1 MPPYHSQ
8 IADENITGKV
18 VGNTPFLPL
27 KVTKKVCGHTT
38 TVTRGVVPTPP
49 GDDTDIVDEV
59 LDLFKANIFFST
71 YEVKGKADRILIYC
85 TLYVIL
91 CLKKLAKCPN
101 SAKAVQ
107 DMYTL
112 ALQRFAV
119 PGDADFPLN
128 AFYERP
134 KSASET
140 EEMRKYFTQLRVE
153 VGYRL
158 IERVFD
164 PNMTGGDDKP
174 SKWWICFSRRKFLN
188 LALSK

>member
-1 MPPYHSQ
+1 MS
-8 IADENITGKV
+8 V
-18 VGNTPFLPL
+18 S
-27 KVTKKVCGHTT
+27 
-38 TVTRGVVPTPP
+38 P
-49 GDDTDIVDEV
+49 GGVDEA

-107 DMYTL
+107 DMYSL

-128 AFYERP
+128 AFYEKP
-134 KSASET
+134 KSSSET
-140 EEMRKYFTQLRVE
+140 DEIRRYLTQLRVE
-153 VGYRL
+153 IGYRL
-158 IERVFD
+158 IEKVFD
-164 PNMTGGDDKP
+164 PSMSVDDKP

>member
-1 MPPYHSQ
+1 
-8 IADENITGKV
+8 
-18 VGNTPFLPL
+18 
-27 KVTKKVCGHTT
+27 
-38 TVTRGVVPTPP
+38 
-49 GDDTDIVDEV
+49 

-107 DMYTL
+107 DMYSL

-128 AFYERP
+128 AFYEKP
-134 KSASET
+134 KSSSET
-140 EEMRKYFTQLRVE
+140 DEIRRYLTQLRVE
-153 VGYRL
+153 IGYRL
-158 IERVFD
+158 IEKVFD
-164 PNMTGGDDKP
+164 PSMSVDDKP